1 MLCSVAVV
9 SGGSLA
15 VHRCRRDQVE
25 EESAQTGGTRSDE
38 QIVCRVC
45 GRAF

>member
-1 MLCSVAVV
+1 M
-9 SGGSLA
+9 
-15 VHRCRRDQVE
+15 HQCRRDQVE

-45 GRAF
+45 DRAFRRQGDLKRHK